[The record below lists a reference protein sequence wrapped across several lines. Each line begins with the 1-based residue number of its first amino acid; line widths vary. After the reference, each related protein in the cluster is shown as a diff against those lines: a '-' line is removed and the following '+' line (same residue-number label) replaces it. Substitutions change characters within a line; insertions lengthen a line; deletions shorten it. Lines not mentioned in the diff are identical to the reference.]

1 MQILNKIVNGVR
13 KVAQSRPRVGAIVY
27 AILGLIYGIFFL
39 LTMCCTTTRTYE
51 ISYAVGMILGAF
63 LLCPII
69 FGFFG
74 FVFLLSQLGR
84 IISLQQNLAA
94 LSTKYKLLMILI

>member
-1 MQILNKIVNGVR
+1 MKKQLVR
-13 KVAQSRPRVGAIVY
+13 LSVFQTSRVGAIVY
-27 AILGLIYGIFFL
+27 AMLGLIYGIFFL

-74 FVFLLSQLGR
+74 FVFFTFATWAYNFTAAKFGGIEYEVKVVDDINLSR
-84 IISLQQNLAA
+84 
-94 LSTKYKLLMILI
+94 